1 MYPLVVQVRANAPS
15 CSFDLE
21 QDMTSI
27 FDCSGSSP
35 VEYIWTEVSEN
46 DFVELYEL
54 YFSVSDG
61 GIRNIYD
68 AIETIINKQNIHGY

>member
-1 MYPLVVQVRANAPS
+1 M
-15 CSFDLE
+15 
-21 QDMTSI
+21 
-27 FDCSGSSP
+27 
-35 VEYIWTEVSEN
+35 EYIWTEVSEN